1 VHRIH
6 AGDRFGGTTAILLG
20 ISYVVAGISYVLL
33 PEGQRSGDPDVLLRS
48 LAEDGLAAFYAVNWA
63 LVVGAVLALAAV
75 PAITALV
82 ERAGPSVAGWA
93 RRVAYAGFA
102 VAGVQ
107 YTRLVTLAPE
117 DAFRYVGTDDPIQQ
131 AAIRGDSLHT
141 LLDPEQ
147 WFIFG
152 GVGLWVITV
161 GVLGLR
167 TKALPRALGLIAV
180 AAGAMYW
187 LVVVGNLVGT
197 VQFITVAA
205 ILGGVVLAP
214 TFYVWSGLRLRT
226 GTLTPPRG

>member
-6 AGDRFGGTTAILLG
+6 AGDRFGGTAAILLG
-20 ISYVVAGISYVLL
+20 VSYVVAGVGYVLL
-33 PEGQRSGDPDVLLRS
+33 PEGQRSGDPGVLLRS

-93 RRVAYAGFA
+93 RRVAYVGFA

-107 YTRLVTLAPE
+107 YARLVTLAPE
-117 DAFRYVGTDDPIQQ
+117 DAFRYVGTDDPVQQ

-167 TKALPRALGLIAV
+167 SNAIPRILGWSAL

-187 LVVVGNLVGT
+187 LAVLGNVVGAVEL
-197 VQFITVAA
+197 ITVAA

-214 TFYVWSGLRLRT
+214 IFYVGSGLRLRA